1 MSVFD
6 FYKSLGIERSSASD
20 DISGHIDQLLRA
32 PNLSRARYD
41 ELTTARRILG
51 DPDKRRVYDQA
62 LSDPSAHMGVPEL
75 HRLAYAPVN
84 PGGASAPPPGE
95 TWAVSPQSVAAA
107 KTESTANSP
116 FNERLDATWEA
127 IVNVFRKYPIPAT
140 AVTVVAV
147 VAIVGLGLATG
158 IAISDKGGNGRLGS
172 GGGSGS
178 RSGVTG
184 AADYHRFRVVESIDA
199 PGAAHIRGL
208 EQSMDGTLVASISP
222 EESGQTRVVRFN
234 PADGSMEDIA
244 AVDPPELYDTS
255 ADDMPQVAKG
265 FGITQMHPVPELGET
280 KRVRGSVLGLYNG
293 GVASAEIRD
302 GEVTLDEDL
311 NVNIDVN
318 LASVGVCAMPST
330 QEFRAISQNRD
341 LDAGGTGKMHI
352 TFGDGYLGR
361 AQTSYEGLAR
371 YAEHTSV
378 RVVVDGDLV
387 TVKDL
392 GQRSDGMEMLTDP
405 AQLVDGS
412 ADRSFDLRGV
422 SIDDT
427 AVVGGLGE
435 LDCISPEQMKGLA
448 DAGIVDRG
456 DADTTRVL
464 AVIDGDLSG
473 AFDRAM
479 AESAENIDV
488 AEFGERVDFALLDPS
503 TGAVTNLYGID
514 GLQDDAQVS
523 AVAVS
528 VNDPTTMWITLEGDN
543 RIHKLEMEL

>member
-1 MSVFD
+1 MGVYD
-6 FYKSLGIERSSASD
+6 FYTSLGIERSSASD

-32 PNLSRARYD
+32 PDLSRARYD

-51 DPDKRRVYDQA
+51 DPAKRQVYDQA
-62 LSDPSAHMGVPEL
+62 LSDPSAHMEVPDL
-75 HRLAYAPVN
+75 HRLAHTPVN
-84 PGGASAPPPGE
+84 PGGAAAPPPGK
-95 TWAVSPQSVAAA
+95 TWAVSPQSVAATRP
-107 KTESTANSP
+107 KSTANSG
-116 FNERLDATWEA
+116 FTQRLDATWEA
-127 IVNVFRKYPIPAT
+127 IVNTFRKYPLPAT

-184 AADYHRFRVVESIDA
+184 AADYHRFRVVESIAA

-244 AVDPPELYDTS
+244 AVDPPEFYDTS
-255 ADDMPQVAKG
+255 AGDMPQIAKG
-265 FGITQMHPVPELGET
+265 FGITQMHPVPEVGET
-280 KRVRGSVLGLYNG
+280 KRIRGSVLGLYNG

-302 GEVTLDEDL
+302 GEVTFDDDL

-330 QEFRAISQNRD
+330 TKFRATPYR
-341 LDAGGTGKMHI
+341 LDPDSDGTGKRYI
-352 TFGDGYLGR
+352 TFGDGYLGQ

-412 ADRSFDLRGV
+412 ADRRFDLRGV
-422 SIDDT
+422 SIADT
-427 AVVGGLGE
+427 ALVGGLGE
-435 LDCISPEQMKGLA
+435 LDCIGPEQMEALA
-448 DAGIVDRG
+448 EAEIVHHR

-464 AVIDGDLSG
+464 AVIDKDLSG
-473 AFDRAM
+473 AFDRVM
-479 AESAENIDV
+479 AESARGVDV

-543 RIHKLEMEL
+543 RIHKVELD